1 MDNREPLMPTIGVVT
16 DIRIDTPDVKTFRVV
31 TPDGKKA
38 FEHKPG
44 QCAMLS
50 IPGVGEAM
58 FSITSS
64 PHQRGVHGVF
74 HQEMRAAS
82 PNGSTAWRWG
92 RKSPSGGPTAIPSP
106 VDTESWAR
114 ICSSSPAA
122 SALRP
127 CAPVINYCRH
137 YRDRYGK
144 IDIVYGSRSMQDLV
158 DYQEIINEWE
168 KDAGV
173 EVHLT
178 IDREQPEW
186 NGHVGFVPNYVKE
199 LGFDTNKVAILCGP
213 PIMIKFTLAGLI
225 ELGFDKTQV
234 YTTLELRMK
243 CGIGKC
249 GRCNVGAKYVCKD
262 GPVFRCDQLDE
273 LPNEY

>member
-1 MDNREPLMPTIGVVT
+1 MMQETLIPKIGVVT
-16 DIRIDTPDVKTFRVV
+16 DIRIDTPDIKTFRVV
-31 TPDGKKA
+31 GLDGKKV
-38 FEHKPG
+38 FDHMPG

-64 PHQRGVHGVF
+64 PTNEEYMEFSIKKCGCVTEWLHSMEVGQQITIRGPYG
-74 HQEMRAAS
+74 
-82 PNGSTAWRWG
+82 NGF
-92 RKSPSGGPTAIPSP
+92 P
-106 VDTESWAR
+106 VDAEFAGKDMLF
-114 ICSSSPAA
+114 IAGGIGLAP
-122 SALRP
+122 LRS
-127 CAPVINYCRH
+127 VINYCRH

-168 KDAGV
+168 KDEGV

-186 NGHVGFVPNYVKE
+186 DGHVGFVPNYVKE

-213 PIMIKFTLAGLI
+213 PIMIKFTLQAL
-225 ELGFDKTQV
+225 EKLGFQPENIV
-234 YTTLELRMK
+234 TTLEKRMK
-243 CGIGKC
+243 CGIGIC
-249 GRCNVGAKYVCKD
+249 GRCNIGSHYVCVD
-262 GPVFRCDQLDE
+262 GPVFTMAQLKE
-273 LPNEY
+273 LPPEL